1 MHAGTVK
8 YHLPRGTLSLSKVF
22 QAIEAAKEELDI
34 EQYSVSQFS
43 LEQIFIA
50 LAKTQEEE
58 SGAIEGVEGSGGAA
72 GAAAVAVEVAPAPA
86 AEVKAQWASP
96 QAKAAWGPPSP

>member
-1 MHAGTVK
+1 MEG
-8 YHLPRGTLSLSKVF
+8 
-22 QAIEAAKEELDI
+22 AKERLGV

-58 SGAIEGVEGSGGAA
+58 TGEIDGVEGSGGSAGGPALVAA
-72 GAAAVAVEVAPAPA
+72 GKPSFEGALQANSAWPEPIGAEAA
-86 AEVKAQWASP
+86 S
-96 QAKAAWGPPSP
+96 GPTLVVSVQPVTQQSN

>member
-1 MHAGTVK
+1 MLALLLALGVICSAYDAAAEPATSDGGGGLE
-8 YHLPRGTLSLSKVF
+8 YLTNMGAFTPPGGF
-22 QAIEAAKEELDI
+22 QAVEDRKEDLQI

-58 SGAIEGVEGSGGAA
+58 KGPIA
-72 GAAAVAVEVAPAPA
+72 GI
-86 AEVKAQWASP
+86 SMD
-96 QAKAAWGPPSP
+96 S